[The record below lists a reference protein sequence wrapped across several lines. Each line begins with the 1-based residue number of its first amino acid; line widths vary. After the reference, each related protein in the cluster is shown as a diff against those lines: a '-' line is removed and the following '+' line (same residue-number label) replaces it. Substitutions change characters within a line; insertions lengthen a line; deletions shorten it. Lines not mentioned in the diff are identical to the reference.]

1 LAPFGDAV
9 LKLAAH
15 VNPAIRRDD
24 KLSVVLASADLSVSF
39 ADTLE
44 VRGLHVPAAPGVIL
58 SGVAPRAIV
67 APKSYVR

>member
-15 VNPAIRRDD
+15 VSPAIRRDD
-24 KLSVVLASADLSVSF
+24 KLSVVLASADLCVSF

-44 VRGLHVPAAPGVIL
+44 VLGLRVAAAAGIIL
-58 SGVAPRAIV
+58 SGVAPGTIV